1 MKDVNIQDFSG
12 SVAILQLG
20 DLQNKERVTTYIKSI
35 PKHSIVLIGEYVV
48 DSFFSQDW
56 GMKPESCLKDKN
68 KLDIFMHFSKEYGH
82 TFIVPFIQ
90 HKNKGYYKQMA
101 IITQDGFAT
110 YTQQRLIQYPHWNEA
125 NFFSN
130 DTKKLPK
137 LPMTFM
143 ANGIKFGVLFGF
155 EAHFDEFWMEFKKDS
170 VDVVLVASASTFTS
184 QKRWQNLLTTHA
196 FTNSCYVF
204 RANRIGTHH
213 ASDGQ
218 TWDFYGH
225 SFVSLGQDI
234 MDSLL
239 NEEGMLCVEIDKAA
253 LEALKKEWG
262 FRS

>member
-1 MKDVNIQDFSG
+1 MEELKIKDFSG

-20 DLQNKERVTTYIKSI
+20 DMQNKERITTYIKSI
-35 PKHSIVLIGEYVV
+35 PQHSIVLIGEYIV
-48 DSFFSQDW
+48 DRFFSQDW
-56 GMKPESCLKDKN
+56 GLSPESCLKDKN
-68 KLDIFMHFSKEYGH
+68 KLDIFIQFAKEYGH
-82 TFIVPFIQ
+82 SFVVPFIQ

-101 IITQDGFAT
+101 IIMQDNIIT

-155 EAHFDEFWMEFKKDS
+155 EAHFDEFWTEFKRDS
-170 VDVVLVASASTFTS
+170 VDVVLVATASTFAS

-213 ASDGQ
+213 ANDGQ
-218 TWDFYGH
+218 TWDFYGS

-234 MDSLL
+234 IDSLTD
-239 NEEGMLCVEIDKAA
+239 EEGMLCVELDKVA
-253 LEALKKEWG
+253 LETLKKEWG
-262 FRS
+262 FRG